1 MPVMRAWRTHELG
14 EPSDVLKLE
23 EVDAPEARDGYV
35 LIDVEATA
43 LNFPDVLLLR
53 GQYQEKPPLP
63 FSPGLEVA
71 GRDVATGERVIAL
84 AGLPDGGLADR
95 VSVHESSVLPAP
107 DSLDA
112 AEAAALPITYHT
124 GHFALHHRAHL
135 QPGETVLVH
144 AGAGGVGSAAI
155 QLAKAAGARVIATVG
170 GPDKVKVCADLGA
183 DVAIDYSADD
193 FVEVVKSET
202 GGGGADVIYDPVGG
216 DVFDKSRK
224 RIAYNGRLLV
234 IGFTSGRF
242 PDAPANHVLIKNY
255 AVVGVHWG
263 LSRRKEPHLLRE
275 IHDDLMKLADAG
287 VGQAAHRRARP
298 LRRRRPHRPR
308 SPRLPQNRRQDRRH
322 PLTRQN
328 PTCRCAIG
336 IPPFHTDTLAVA
348 GSSGRRS

>member
-1 MPVMRAWRTHELG
+1 MRAWRTHELG
-14 EPSDVLKLE
+14 EPRDVLKLE
-23 EVDAPEARDGYV
+23 DADDPVAGDGRV

-63 FSPGLEVA
+63 FTPGLEAA
-71 GRDVATGERVIAL
+71 GRRVDTGERVIAL
-84 AGLPDGGLADR
+84 ASLPEGGLAER
-95 VSVHESSVLPAP
+95 IAVHPSSVLPAP
-107 DSLDA
+107 DSLSA
-112 AEAAALPITYHT
+112 GEAAALPITYQT

-155 QLAKAAGARVIATVG
+155 QLAKAGGARVIATAG
-170 GPDKVKVCADLGA
+170 GPAKVKVCLDLGA
-183 DVAIDYSADD
+183 DIAIDYSSED
-193 FVEVVKSET
+193 FVDVVKAET
-202 GGGGADVIYDPVGG
+202 SGDGADVIYDPVGG

-224 RIAYNGRLLV
+224 CIAYNGRLLV

-275 IHDDLMKLADAG
+275 IHADLCRLADAG
-287 VGQAAHRRARP
+287 AVKPLLGDEVPFDGDVPAALEALASRKTVGKIVVVR
-298 LRRRRPHRPR
+298 
-308 SPRLPQNRRQDRRH
+308 
-322 PLTRQN
+322 
-328 PTCRCAIG
+328 
-336 IPPFHTDTLAVA
+336 
-348 GSSGRRS
+348 